1 VIDVSKLAT
10 VIKAT
15 RELGDIAGQIANSKR
30 EEQEA
35 RTAIARLLK
44 AVRPAVADAA
54 ALESARVP
62 PQASV
67 ETHRDACRSL
77 EQQQRACR
85 ELVRNA
91 EQERIRRRK
100 ALERIVA
107 DEHVVT
113 ADELERSRSRR
124 DTGWSI
130 IRRRHVEG
138 VAVSEDEMAA
148 FGRRATSTPSRA

>member
-1 VIDVSKLAT
+1 MIGAQSGAVENAKSAVAEAEDRLGEIAAEIEAHGPVIDVSKLAT

-62 PQASV
+62 MAM
-67 ETHRDACRSL
+67 
-77 EQQQRACR
+77 
-85 ELVRNA
+85 LV
-91 EQERIRRRK
+91 
-100 ALERIVA
+100 
-107 DEHVVT
+107 
-113 ADELERSRSRR
+113 
-124 DTGWSI
+124 
-130 IRRRHVEG
+130 
-138 VAVSEDEMAA
+138 
-148 FGRRATSTPSRA
+148 